1 MWYWPKFDL
10 CLHWLSEVCGY
21 TGTNT
26 EINLLIFLV
35 KVINSKSLCFLK
47 CSSKEEFTFSI
58 AHENSSLWTC
68 MHFRKFFFFRNFEP
82 FHGRPVMLRAQRCS
96 RILKVALFQKAL
108 MHLSFSQMC
117 TPYYFPG
124 LEFWKCDIS
133 NGSNHVK

>member
-10 CLHWLSEVCGY
+10 YLHWLSEVCGY

-68 MHFRKFFFFRNFEP
+68 MHFTKFFFRNFEP

-117 TPYYFPG
+117 KPYYFPG